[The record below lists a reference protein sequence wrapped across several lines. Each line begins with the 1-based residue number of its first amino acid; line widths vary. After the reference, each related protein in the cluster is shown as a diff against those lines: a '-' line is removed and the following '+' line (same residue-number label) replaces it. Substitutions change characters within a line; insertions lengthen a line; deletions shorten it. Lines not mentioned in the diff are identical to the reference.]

1 MPRPRNFDTEELLG
15 QILLIFLENGW
26 QQTSTRLLESSTGVK
41 QVSLYNAFGNKEALF
56 LAAFDQW
63 AQQAAAAQNQFMNG
77 NGIDGIANFVKAIVR
92 EDSPLPM
99 PQCGCLA
106 VNTALVAQEAGP
118 AIQDRVQTYRDEM
131 HQRILTEL
139 AREKK
144 QHGLSRGLR
153 LAGCAEL
160 VLNAIW
166 GIFVTIRLAGTDP
179 SVGKPAAD
187 ALVATMRGWQ
197 REQA

>member
-1 MPRPRNFDTEELLG
+1 MPRPREFDTEELLG

-56 LAAFDQW
+56 LAAFDHW

-118 AIQDRVQTYRDEM
+118 AIQDRVQTYRDEIAPTDS
-131 HQRILTEL
+131 HRIGPGKEA
-139 AREKK
+139 ARSE
-144 QHGLSRGLR
+144 
-153 LAGCAEL
+153 
-160 VLNAIW
+160 
-166 GIFVTIRLAGTDP
+166 AGTEIGWVRRSGFKCDL
-179 SVGKPAAD
+179 GHFRNHPAC
-187 ALVATMRGWQ
+187 RH
-197 REQA
+197 

>member
-1 MPRPRNFDTEELLG
+1 MPRPRDFDTEELLD

-41 QVSLYNAFGNKEALF
+41 QVSLYHAFGNKEALF
-56 LAAFDQW
+56 LAAFDHW
-63 AQQAAAAQNQFMNG
+63 AKQAATAQNQFLKG
-77 NGIDGIANFVKAIVR
+77 KGIDGIAKFGKAIVR

-118 AIQDRVQTYRDEM
+118 TIQKRVQAYRDEM

-139 AREKK
+139 TREKK
-144 QHGLSRGLR
+144 MHGLKPGLR
-153 LAGCAEL
+153 LAGCADL

-166 GIFVTIRLAGTDP
+166 GIFVTIRLSGTGP

-187 ALVATMRGWQ
+187 ALVATMRAWQ
-197 REQA
+197 AK